1 MISSILPALLLIGAV
16 VFIHELGHYLAARS
30 IGVKVEKFSVCFGP
44 RIFAFTSV
52 KDGWDFKLFFY
63 RKNEEGKI
71 VWGPIFSKF
80 FSQSGRKG
88 SKTEY
93 CLSLI
98 PLGGYVKVAGM
109 LDESLDTKISNKSYE
124 LMSKSRPKQ
133 VWFMSAGVIMNAILA
148 FVIFTGLTLQNGK
161 PVPVEGAMIVGD
173 VMEDYPASLAGIQKD
188 DQIIAI
194 ENFEINSIQDMQN
207 ALKGK
212 IDQPITVTYIRE
224 SETFNKVVRPKSH
237 IDPQSGDTKAILGI
251 SQAVEIVPASV
262 YESIQTGYER
272 TVFGFSLVTLSI
284 KMLASGEA
292 SLKELGGP
300 LMIGGLAAETAKQ
313 GWSPYLSLMALISC
327 NLAFLN
333 ILPIPGLD
341 GGHIF
346 ITTIEGIIRR
356 PLSLKLRMAIQQF
369 GMVLL
374 LMLMA
379 TVMINDIGR
388 LFGG

>member
-71 VWGPIFSKF
+71 AWGPIFSKF

-212 IDQPITVTYIRE
+212 MDQPITVTYIRE

-237 IDPQSGDTKAILGI
+237 IDPQSGKTKAILGI
-251 SQAVEIVPASV
+251 SQAVEIVPASL

-272 TVFGFSLVTLSI
+272 TVFGFRLVTLSI

-292 SLKELGGP
+292 SFKELGGP

>member
-71 VWGPIFSKF
+71 AWGPIFSKF

-194 ENFEINSIQDMQN
+194 ENFEINSIQDMQK

-212 IDQPITVTYIRE
+212 MDQPITVTYIRE
-224 SETFNKVVRPKSH
+224 LETFNKVVRPKSH
-237 IDPQSGDTKAILGI
+237 IDPQSGETKAILGI
-251 SQAVEIVPASV
+251 SQAVEILPASF

>member
-63 RKNEEGKI
+63 TKNEEGKI
-71 VWGPIFSKF
+71 AWGPIFSKF

-212 IDQPITVTYIRE
+212 MDQPITVTYIRE

-237 IDPQSGDTKAILGI
+237 IDPQSGETKAILGI
-251 SQAVEIVPASV
+251 SQAVEIVPASL

-379 TVMINDIGR
+379 TVRINDIGR

>member
-71 VWGPIFSKF
+71 GWGPIFSKF

-124 LMSKSRPKQ
+124 LISKSRPKQ

-148 FVIFTGLTLQNGK
+148 FIIFTGLTLQNGK
-161 PVPVEGAMIVGD
+161 QVPIEGAMIVGD

-194 ENFEINSIQDMQN
+194 ENLQINSIQDMQI

-212 IDQPITVTYIRE
+212 MDKPITVTYIRD
-224 SETFNKVVRPKSH
+224 SETFNMVIRPKSH
-237 IDPQSGDTKAILGI
+237 IDPQSGETKAILGI
-251 SQAVEIVPASV
+251 SQAVEIVPASL

-300 LMIGGLAAETAKQ
+300 LMIGGLAAQTAKQ

>member
-63 RKNEEGKI
+63 RKNKEGKI

-212 IDQPITVTYIRE
+212 MDQLITVTYIRD
-224 SETFNKVVRPKSH
+224 SETYNKVVRPKSH
-237 IDPQSGDTKAILGI
+237 IDPQSGETKAILGI
-251 SQAVEIVPASV
+251 SQAVEIVPASL

-292 SLKELGGP
+292 SFKELGGP

>member
-212 IDQPITVTYIRE
+212 MDQPITVTYIRE

-237 IDPQSGDTKAILGI
+237 IDPQSGETKAILGI
-251 SQAVEIVPASV
+251 SQAVEIVPASL

>member
-63 RKNEEGKI
+63 RKNEEGQI
-71 VWGPIFSKF
+71 SWGPIFSKF

-212 IDQPITVTYIRE
+212 MDQPITVTYIRE

-237 IDPQSGDTKAILGI
+237 IDPQSGETKAILGI
-251 SQAVEIVPASV
+251 SQAVEIVPASL

>member
-71 VWGPIFSKF
+71 VWDPIFSKF

-161 PVPVEGAMIVGD
+161 PVPIEGAMIVGD

-194 ENFEINSIQDMQN
+194 ENLQINSIQDMQN

-212 IDQPITVTYIRE
+212 MDKPITVTYIRD
-224 SETFNKVVRPKSH
+224 SETFNKVISPKSH
-237 IDPQSGDTKAILGI
+237 IDPQSGETKAILGI
-251 SQAVEIVPASV
+251 SQAVEIVPASL

-300 LMIGGLAAETAKQ
+300 LMIGGLAAQTAKQ

>member
-1 MISSILPALLLIGAV
+1 
-16 VFIHELGHYLAARS
+16 
-30 IGVKVEKFSVCFGP
+30 
-44 RIFAFTSV
+44 
-52 KDGWDFKLFFY
+52 
-63 RKNEEGKI
+63 
-71 VWGPIFSKF
+71 
-80 FSQSGRKG
+80 
-88 SKTEY
+88 
-93 CLSLI
+93 
-98 PLGGYVKVAGM
+98 M

-212 IDQPITVTYIRE
+212 MDQPITVTYIRE
-224 SETFNKVVRPKSH
+224 SETFNEVVRPKSH
-237 IDPQSGDTKAILGI
+237 IDPQSGETKAILGI
-251 SQAVEIVPASV
+251 SQAVEIVPASL

>member
-1 MISSILPALLLIGAV
+1 MISAVLPAILLIGAV
-16 VFIHELGHYLAARS
+16 VFIHELGHYMAARS

-44 RIFAFTSV
+44 RLFAFTSV
-52 KDGWDFKLFFY
+52 KDGWDFSLFFY
-63 RKNEEGKI
+63 RKEEDGRI
-71 VWGPIFSKF
+71 TWGPIYNRF
-80 FSQSGRKG
+80 FKQLGRKG

-109 LDESLDTKISNKSYE
+109 LDESSDTQISNKPYE

-133 VWFMSAGVIMNAILA
+133 IWFMSAGVIMNTILA
-148 FVIFTGLTLQNGK
+148 FVIFTGLTMQNGK
-161 PVPVEGAMIVGD
+161 PAVIEGSMVVDEAMEG
-173 VMEDYPASLAGIQKD
+173 YPAFEAGIKKG
-188 DQIIAI
+188 DQILSIQGD
-194 ENFEINSIQDMQN
+194 EINSFEDLQN
-207 ALKGK
+207 SMKDK
-212 IDQPITVTYIRE
+212 IDQSIEIVYLSELKTVKKIITT
-224 SETFNKVVRPKSH
+224 KSQT
-237 IDPQSGDTKAILGI
+237 DPQTGKKVGLLGI
-251 SQAVEIVPASV
+251 RPATTIVPASFT
-262 YESIQTGYER
+262 ESVQIGLER
-272 TVFGFSLVTLSI
+272 TVFGFSLVTMSI

-292 SLKELGGP
+292 SFKELGGP
-300 LMIGGLAAETAKQ
+300 LMIGDLAAKTAKQ
-313 GWSPYLSLMALISC
+313 GWTPFLSLMALISC

-356 PLSLKLRMAIQQF
+356 PLSLKVRMAVQQF
-369 GMVLL
+369 GMILL

-388 LFGG
+388 LFGS

>member
-63 RKNEEGKI
+63 KKNEEGKI

-161 PVPVEGAMIVGD
+161 PVPIEGAMIVGD

-212 IDQPITVTYIRE
+212 MDQPVTVTYIRE

-237 IDPQSGDTKAILGI
+237 IDPQSGKTKAILGI
-251 SQAVEIVPASV
+251 SQAVEIVPASL

>member
-63 RKNEEGKI
+63 RKNEEGEI

-212 IDQPITVTYIRE
+212 MDQPITVTYIRE

-237 IDPQSGDTKAILGI
+237 IDPQSGETKAILGI
-251 SQAVEIVPASV
+251 SQAVEIVPASL

>member
-71 VWGPIFSKF
+71 AWGPIFSKF

-212 IDQPITVTYIRE
+212 IDQPITLTYIRE

-237 IDPQSGDTKAILGI
+237 IDPQSGETKAILGI
-251 SQAVEIVPASV
+251 SQAVEIVPASL

-272 TVFGFSLVTLSI
+272 TVFGFRLVTLSI

-292 SLKELGGP
+292 SFKELGGP

>member
-284 KMLASGEA
+284 KMLATGEA

>member
-71 VWGPIFSKF
+71 AWGPIFSKF

-212 IDQPITVTYIRE
+212 MDQPINVTYIRE

-237 IDPQSGDTKAILGI
+237 IDPQSGETKAILGI
-251 SQAVEIVPASV
+251 SQAVEIVPASL

-313 GWSPYLSLMALISC
+313 GWSPYLSLMALMSC

>member
-71 VWGPIFSKF
+71 AWGPIFSKF

-212 IDQPITVTYIRE
+212 MDQPINVTYIRE

-237 IDPQSGDTKAILGI
+237 IDPQSGETKAILGI
-251 SQAVEIVPASV
+251 SQAVEIVPASL

>member
-71 VWGPIFSKF
+71 AWGPIFSKF

-124 LMSKSRPKQ
+124 LMSKSRRKQ

-148 FVIFTGLTLQNGK
+148 FVIFTGLTLHNGK

-212 IDQPITVTYIRE
+212 MDQPITVTYIRE

-237 IDPQSGDTKAILGI
+237 IDPQSGETKAILGI
-251 SQAVEIVPASV
+251 SQAVEIVPASL

-341 GGHIF
+341 GVHIF

>member
-52 KDGWDFKLFFY
+52 RDGWDFKLFFY

-71 VWGPIFSKF
+71 AWGPIFSKF
-80 FSQSGRKG
+80 LSQRGRKG

-212 IDQPITVTYIRE
+212 MDQPITVTYIRD

-237 IDPQSGDTKAILGI
+237 LDPQSGETKAILGI
-251 SQAVEIVPASV
+251 SQAVEILPASF

>member
-71 VWGPIFSKF
+71 AWGPIFSKF

-161 PVPVEGAMIVGD
+161 PVPVEGSMIVGD

-212 IDQPITVTYIRE
+212 MDQPINVTYIRE

-237 IDPQSGDTKAILGI
+237 IDPQSGETKAILGI
-251 SQAVEIVPASV
+251 SQAVEIVPASL

>member
-63 RKNEEGKI
+63 KKNEEGKI
-71 VWGPIFSKF
+71 AWGPIFSKF
-80 FSQSGRKG
+80 LSQNGRKG

-212 IDQPITVTYIRE
+212 IDQPITVTYIRG
-224 SETFNKVVRPKSH
+224 SETFNKVIRPKSH
-237 IDPQSGDTKAILGI
+237 IDPQSGETKAILGI
-251 SQAVEIVPASV
+251 SQAVEIIPASL

>member
-71 VWGPIFSKF
+71 AWGPIFSKF

-212 IDQPITVTYIRE
+212 MDQPITVTYIRE
-224 SETFNKVVRPKSH
+224 SETFNEVVRPKSH
-237 IDPQSGDTKAILGI
+237 IDPQSGETKAILGI
-251 SQAVEIVPASV
+251 SQAVEIVPASL

>member
-71 VWGPIFSKF
+71 AWGPIFSKF

-212 IDQPITVTYIRE
+212 MDQPINVTYIRD

-237 IDPQSGDTKAILGI
+237 IDPQSGETKAILGI
-251 SQAVEIVPASV
+251 SQAVEIVPASL